1 MVMMVDLFKK
11 SQNFKKSS
19 LFFRNFNILKGRIQL
34 PVYRIEAD
42 SFFFCFGI
50 FDPFSIFQ

>member
-19 LFFRNFNILKGRIQL
+19 LFRNFNILKGRIQL
-34 PVYRIEAD
+34 PVYRIEAG

>member
-19 LFFRNFNILKGRIQL
+19 LFRNFNILKGRIQL